1 MRLTNNP
8 NEDPNKT
15 NFVVAIVIVAVIVY
29 LIFKTDIGTNILWW
43 LLK

>member
-15 NFVVAIVIVAVIVY
+15 NVVVAIAIVAIIVY

>member
-15 NFVVAIVIVAVIVY
+15 NIAIAIVIVAVIVY